1 MKIKEKIL
9 KFLDLKLYQ
18 FLMNNHNIMPKRLC
32 KFIAYFYTDARVRK
46 VYWKHLGVS
55 MGENTYANIGMMIT
69 NKNDGKIRIFIGD
82 NVSIA
87 PYVSFIADSCANNGK
102 LINEISYI
110 KKITKTEIIT
120 IENDVWIGTN
130 VTILPGVW
138 IGKCSVIGAGSI
150 VTKDV
155 PPYSIVA
162 GVPAKIIKKIGD

>member
-9 KFLDLKLYQ
+9 KYLDLKLYR
-18 FLMNNHNIMPKRLC
+18 FLMNNHNIMPKRLG

-46 VYWKHLGVS
+46 IYWKHLGVI
-55 MGENTYANIGMMIT
+55 MGENTYSNIGMMVT
-69 NKNDGKIRIFIGD
+69 NKNDGKIRVFIGK

-110 KKITKTEIIT
+110 KKVTKTENII
-120 IENDVWIGTN
+120 IEDEVWIGVN
-130 VTILPGVW
+130 VTILPGVH
-138 IGKCSVIGAGSI
+138 IGKSSVIGAGSI

-155 PPYSIVA
+155 EAYSIVA
-162 GVPAKIIKKIGD
+162 GIPAAIIRRIDD